1 MNINMS
7 RICATTQS
15 QRMGRMEMEKKITIN
30 SSQID
35 SVGRR
40 KVSSW

>member
-15 QRMGRMEMEKKITIN
+15 QRMGKMEMEKKSLSILPREILWEEE
-30 SSQID
+30 
-35 SVGRR
+35 
-40 KVSSW
+40 K